1 MVCFHFCV
9 ESKKSKVIET
19 ENRLVAARV
28 GEGALRGRMA
38 EGEQRTGM
46 EGENK

>member
-1 MVCFHFCV
+1 MWNLKTKH
-9 ESKKSKVIET
+9 KTKLIDPDK
-19 ENRLVAARV
+19 RLVVVRV

-38 EGEQRTGM
+38 EGEQRTGV